1 MQQNVCWRKGN
12 KADIRKYKRGSSR
25 NKRKRA
31 KSIEVKLENYQ
42 AEVEEERNAD
52 LDEMGIADNVDD
64 DMLEE
69 VRLGSFLAFTEISFS
84 NIFA

>member
-1 MQQNVCWRKGN
+1 M
-12 KADIRKYKRGSSR
+12 
-25 NKRKRA
+25 
-31 KSIEVKLENYQ
+31 KLENYQ